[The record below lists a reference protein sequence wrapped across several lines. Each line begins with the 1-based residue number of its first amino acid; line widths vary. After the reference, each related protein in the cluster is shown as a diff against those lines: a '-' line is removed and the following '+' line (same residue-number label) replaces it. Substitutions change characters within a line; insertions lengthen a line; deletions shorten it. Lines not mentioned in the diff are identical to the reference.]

1 MLGSRFSGWC
11 SRHGMKS
18 NFKERTRQGD
28 REQKFQ
34 FVADKIVIYS
44 HPSEQ
49 RKVYFECKEGAFT
62 TGSS

>member
-1 MLGSRFSGWC
+1 
-11 SRHGMKS
+11 MKS

-34 FVADKIVIYS
+34 FVADKTVIYS

-49 RKVYFECKEGAFT
+49 RKVSFECKEGAFHNWQLLRT
-62 TGSS
+62 